1 MRLVPGGDAPEL
13 PQASAAED
21 QPLARLFAEH
31 PRRGYAASGQRSVLA
46 VARDQTDPE
55 ALRDLLASAADTE
68 MLYLAI
74 DSKGS

>member
-1 MRLVPGGDAPEL
+1 MMCWTIPAAHKWDAN
-13 PQASAAED
+13 ED

-31 PRRGYAASGQRSVLA
+31 PRRGYAASRQGSVLA
-46 VARDQTDPE
+46 VAWDQTDPE

-68 MLYLAI
+68 ILYLAI